1 MTLRSDLALTLKV
14 KVSFSP
20 WLIMWGYIYMS
31 NSSYSDKQFV
41 KYYDLSA
48 FALFLLNLK
57 VKIKA
62 FTKSLEHDNNNNSW

>member
-1 MTLRSDLALTLKV
+1 MTLRSDLEGKGHLFPMV
-14 KVSFSP
+14 DYVG
-20 WLIMWGYIYMS
+20 IYIR
-31 NSSYSDKQFV
+31 KFILLGQTVV

-62 FTKSLEHDNNNNSW
+62 FTKSLEHDNNNNSWY

>member
-1 MTLRSDLALTLKV
+1 
-14 KVSFSP
+14 
-20 WLIMWGYIYMS
+20 MS